1 MINIILCEIIDVAI
15 PLASHTRENTGDT
28 LRGFSRK
35 SYADVYS
42 YNYKTLHFQQ
52 CYYTVYI
59 VRCIVYDWDIKTVYE
74 SCPCAVNHYKLD
86 ISRIILL
93 FFLLFTRNLQSMPFI
108 SSFPFVY
115 INPYFINTSMDFT
128 DLWWCVFH

>member
-1 MINIILCEIIDVAI
+1 MLLF
-15 PLASHTRENTGDT
+15 LASHTRENTGDT

-42 YNYKTLHFQQ
+42 YNYKSTPFPTMLLYGVH
-52 CYYTVYI
+52 CTMYS
-59 VRCIVYDWDIKTVYE
+59 VRLRHKTVYE

-115 INPYFINTSMDFT
+115 IDPYFINTSMDFT

>member
-42 YNYKTLHFQQ
+42 YNYKNTPFPTMLL
-52 CYYTVYI
+52 YGVYCTMYS
-59 VRCIVYDWDIKTVYE
+59 VRLRHKNC
-74 SCPCAVNHYKLD
+74 L
-86 ISRIILL
+86 
-93 FFLLFTRNLQSMPFI
+93 
-108 SSFPFVY
+108 
-115 INPYFINTSMDFT
+115 
-128 DLWWCVFH
+128 